1 MYPITPLRNY
11 GTQEFM
17 NFNIPSFSP
26 FITRDAVLW
35 ILSDIANE
43 VVSKAN
49 TNIGRMYV
57 HNTLAANGWYNQSF
71 VQVATD
77 IVAIICGRTKEGVD
91 TARLNSEVIANY
103 LSCYTSYCI
112 IMNRELKG
120 QVPSNLVAAA
130 EQNAVHYNEFKQE
143 AIKVMNMNQQPQMY
157 PQNAQMYPQQPM
169 MQQMPMQQPMMYPGM
184 YPQQPM
190 MQQMPM
196 QQPMVQPAFG
206 QPMMQQPSM
215 FQQQMIPQQS
225 MVQQGFMVTGQMYP
239 QQINDGTTTTSKFDR
254 RSSPSAYGQVEQQQQ
269 AEPVIHNF
277 TNHHSKYGHSQ
288 AVHASPVQQT
298 QEKPKEELETKV
310 DEDKTIVR
318 KSDSLVANIHGFT
331 FKLETATSSSIFSA
345 DMTDKRYYHNIQ
357 IAAGSLNDAM
367 FEVRGHQITEQGHS
381 YTNMA
386 FGSPVSFVNQIV
398 TTVDLNTMITE
409 VILTPDVLEV
419 MCHGMQLI
427 YNQARDTLATRG
439 NADAT
444 AIEIYEQYKFIKRI
458 DDELTNRLNDYIS
471 YQLGS
476 GATIGIF
483 SEDAITIVD
492 YLNKKG
498 QTEDAK
504 KVAEYTLALFNYIKQ
519 CFSGDIFNLINES
532 YQVEPSKGSYNRNY
546 LTSAYVASVPISK
559 DTYTLEEGKT
569 DINDTSGNLYYGLNL
584 LFKHAEQ
591 TSPVFDLYIF
601 TLDNEAYQV
610 IQDKQNQ
617 KYILKKVA

>member
-1 MYPITPLRNY
+1 MYPIVPLRNY

-71 VQVATD
+71 MQVATD

-130 EQNAVHYNEFKQE
+130 EQNAIHYNEFKQE

-157 PQNAQMYPQQPM
+157 PQNVQMYPQQPM
-169 MQQMPMQQPMMYPGM
+169 MQQIP
-184 YPQQPM
+184 

-196 QQPMVQPAFG
+196 Q

-215 FQQQMIPQQS
+215 FQQQVIPQQS

-288 AVHASPVQQT
+288 AVHAFPVQQT

-310 DEDKTIVR
+310 DEDKIIVR
-318 KSDSLVANIHGFT
+318 KSDSLVTNIHGFT
-331 FKLETATSSSIFSA
+331 FKLETAASSSIFSA
-345 DMTDKRYYHNIQ
+345 DMSDKRYYHNIQ

-381 YTNMA
+381 YANMA

-409 VILTPDVLEV
+409 VILTPDTVEA

-483 SEDAITIVD
+483 SEDATAIVD

-498 QTEDAK
+498 QTEDAE

-569 DINDTSGNLYYGLNL
+569 DINDTTGNLYYGLNL

-601 TLDNEAYQV
+601 TLDSEAYRV

-617 KYILKKVA
+617 KYILKKRSFTN